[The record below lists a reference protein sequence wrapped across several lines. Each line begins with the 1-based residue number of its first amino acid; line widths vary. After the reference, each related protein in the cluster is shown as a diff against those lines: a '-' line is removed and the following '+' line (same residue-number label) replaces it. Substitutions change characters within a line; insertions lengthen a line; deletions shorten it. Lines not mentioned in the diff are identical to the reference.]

1 MLKIKLYGLNTKS
14 ISAAVFYANH
24 GYSVTLYCYCEPTE
38 SHLNKYLIDAPLTKA
53 LRSGMNA
60 GQLQF
65 NSDTDPQILPEH
77 SDKTA
82 TLERLNEDVHWIFTD
97 VLTVDQGTAL
107 HQQLKKTG
115 DTPILLSG
123 VLPTGSM
130 DKITKSL
137 PQYRVYYVPF
147 IFLRSSSAYESINHP
162 HLVLVG
168 EKLPGTAKS
177 EAVIHLLLQNA
188 DEFAFADVLSVELAR
203 STLLASMATQLSLT
217 NELARLADAL
227 GADFKKAST
236 LAKLDKRVSSSYI
249 NAGWGYGGQSLPA
262 EIKVLREAFDYNNI
276 STSLLNAVQT
286 INEEQKQLI
295 FEKMWRYFDTD
306 LSDKAIMIW
315 GAGYKKGSSRIPG
328 SALIKLA
335 PLLVAHGAKLSL
347 FDPKAKLELTNHFGE
362 LPFKMASTAYEQLED
377 YDALLILNWSES
389 YPVEEDCIKQAGI
402 PVFDA
407 ANLLDA
413 TTAGRLTHFYT
424 GIGQG
429 QKC

>member
-1 MLKIKLYGLNTKS
+1 
-14 ISAAVFYANH
+14 
-24 GYSVTLYCYCEPTE
+24 
-38 SHLNKYLIDAPLTKA
+38 
-53 LRSGMNA
+53 
-60 GQLQF
+60 
-65 NSDTDPQILPEH
+65 
-77 SDKTA
+77 
-82 TLERLNEDVHWIFTD
+82 
-97 VLTVDQGTAL
+97 
-107 HQQLKKTG
+107 
-115 DTPILLSG
+115 
-123 VLPTGSM
+123 
-130 DKITKSL
+130 
-137 PQYRVYYVPF
+137 
-147 IFLRSSSAYESINHP
+147 
-162 HLVLVG
+162 VLVG